1 MEHKLELEDFR
12 HGKYRYEP
20 KPGELR
26 LVKDNNMWGY
36 ADDEGNIVIPG
47 QFHIANEFYSRDY
60 AVVMK
65 DGYYGVINTKGE
77 TVIPFEYHN
86 MLYCGLY
93 NDNYLVVHKY
103 LKKGVVN
110 LENEVLI
117 PIEYD
122 SVFQYGPNVFRVKL
136 GHKYGLIN
144 TKGEVIV
151 PIIYDSIVRMGY
163 NSGIYRLKLDSKYA
177 LYNIKGK
184 ETGMVYNYAVS
195 SGDKLIRVQFNG
207 KWGFV
212 NQNFEEVIPI
222 IYERAWDFEDNFALV
237 KEDGEWY
244 FLFYMSEEEMQ
255 ERKKEMKEHSWLYKL
270 TNKIFNS
277 FNNYTKIPVKE
288 QISNRSLLGEHLSH
302 FVRTKKGDLYVHD
315 YITARNESAL
325 VPIETDE
332 VTHFDD
338 NGYAEVRKDGK
349 YGLINADGEFVIPCI
364 YDEFRRL
371 KNIQYAVVRIKDKWG
386 AVDLQN
392 NTLIEFLYEDAFD
405 DKDNYVVVVQ
415 DGKMGCIG
423 ILDKAVVNIPCKY
436 DTMGYFN
443 EKGYTAACLNGKW
456 GVIDIH
462 DNTVEPFIYDR
473 AYNPG
478 YKDAIGLER
487 NYNTTIFTSCQYNNE
502 K

>member
-1 MEHKLELEDFR
+1 M
-12 HGKYRYEP
+12 
-20 KPGELR
+20 
-26 LVKDNNMWGY
+26 
-36 ADDEGNIVIPG
+36 
-47 QFHIANEFYSRDY
+47 
-60 AVVMK
+60 
-65 DGYYGVINTKGE
+65 
-77 TVIPFEYHN
+77 
-86 MLYCGLY
+86 
-93 NDNYLVVHKY
+93 HKY
-103 LKKGVVN
+103 LKRGVIN
-110 LENEVLI
+110 LKNEIVI
-117 PIEYD
+117 PIKYD
-122 SVFQYGPNVFRVKL
+122 HIFQYGPNIFRVKV
-136 GHKYGLIN
+136 GKKYGLIDD
-144 TKGEVIV
+144 KGETVV
-151 PIIYDSIVRMGY
+151 PIIYDSIDRMGY
-163 NSGIYRLKLDSKYA
+163 NNGIYRLRLDNKYG
-177 LYNIKGK
+177 LFNINGK
-184 ETGMVYNYAVS
+184 DTGLIYDYIVCT
-195 SGDKLIRVQFNG
+195 GDKLIRVQLDD
-207 KWGFV
+207 KWGFL
-212 NQNFEEVIPI
+212 NQNFEEVIPAT
-222 IYERAWDFEDNFALV
+222 YERAWDFEDNFALV

-315 YITARNESAL
+315 YNTARNESAL

-371 KNIQYAVVRIKDKWG
+371 KNIQYAVVRINNKWG
-386 AVDLQN
+386 AVDLHN

-423 ILDKAVVNIPCKY
+423 ILDKAGVNIPCKY
-436 DTMGYFN
+436 DTMGHFN
-443 EKGYTAACLNGKW
+443 EKGYAAACLNGKW
-456 GVIDIH
+456 GVIDVN
-462 DNTVEPFIYDR
+462 DNVLAPFIYDR

-478 YKDAIGLER
+478 YKNVIGLKNR
-487 NYNTTIFTSCQYNNE
+487 DMVTGLLF
-502 K
+502 